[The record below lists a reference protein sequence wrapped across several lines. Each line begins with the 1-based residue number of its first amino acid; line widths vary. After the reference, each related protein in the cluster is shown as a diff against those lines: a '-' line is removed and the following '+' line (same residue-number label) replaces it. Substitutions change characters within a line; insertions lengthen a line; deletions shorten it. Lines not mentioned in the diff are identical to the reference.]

1 MPSSIRKFGSIAYI
15 KAEDG
20 KTSLQPVH
28 AARHQEIG
36 YFQVGLV
43 LGEQVID
50 WLSSIPR
57 KSLKLGYP
65 PPAYS
70 LPGRDYTLPH
80 PGTTDEQWWDKHIWG
95 GQKVRIGQRRLA
107 VQVLARDAICQ
118 ICHERPATEVHH
130 ASVAGTLEA

>member
-20 KTSLQPVH
+20 QNQPTAGTRCLVTF
-28 AARHQEIG
+28 RNRLL
-36 YFQVGLV
+36 QVGLV
-43 LGEQVID
+43 LGEQVIRLPR
-50 WLSSIPR
+50 LSSIPR

-95 GQKVRIGQRRLA
+95 GRKVSGLVKGA
-107 VQVLARDAICQ
+107 
-118 ICHERPATEVHH
+118 
-130 ASVAGTLEA
+130 